1 MKISIITVV
10 YNRAKTIKRAI
21 TSLRNQSYQNIE
33 HIIIDGESNDGTLE
47 ILRNNMSNK
56 DILVSEPDDGI
67 YDAINKGL
75 KLCTGEI
82 IGLLHSDDFFPHNNV
97 LLEVIEHFKEKN
109 VDGIYGDSIYFKPD
123 AKEKKVRYYSSSRF
137 TPARLSWGWMPAHT
151 TLVLRKKIYQ
161 EYGNFKTDYKIA
173 ADFDFA
179 CRIFRDGQLR
189 VRYIPKVLMHMQS
202 GGLSNSGLI
211 NTIILNLE
219 VMRAC
224 RENHIQTNWLKLLLR
239 YLEKLTELIN

>member
-47 ILRNNMSNK
+47 ILRDNLSNK
-56 DILVSEPDDGI
+56 DILVSESDDGI

-123 AKEKKVRYYSSSRF
+123 AKEKVRYYSSSRF
-137 TPARLSWGWMPAHT
+137 TPARLNWGWMPAHT
-151 TLVLRKKIYQ
+151 TLFLRKKIYL
-161 EYGNFKTDYKIA
+161 EYGNFKVDYKIA
-173 ADFDFA
+173 ADFDFI
-179 CRIFRDGQLR
+179 CRIFRDGHLQ

-202 GGLSNSGLI
+202 GGLSNSSWR
-211 NTIILNLE
+211 NTILLNLE

-224 RENHIQTNWLKLLLR
+224 RENRIQTNWLKLSLR
-239 YLEKLTELIN
+239 YLKKLTEFIN

>member
-1 MKISIITVV
+1 VKISIITVV
-10 YNRAKTIKRAI
+10 YNRANTINRAI

-47 ILRNNMSNK
+47 ILRNNLSNK

-109 VDGIYGDSIYFKPD
+109 VDGIYGDTIYFKPD
-123 AKEKKVRYYSSSRF
+123 GCRLIQHYSSAKKSIRN
-137 TPARLSWGWMPAHT
+137 T
-151 TLVLRKKIYQ
+151 VILR
-161 EYGNFKTDYKIA
+161 
-173 ADFDFA
+173 
-179 CRIFRDGQLR
+179 
-189 VRYIPKVLMHMQS
+189 
-202 GGLSNSGLI
+202 
-211 NTIILNLE
+211 
-219 VMRAC
+219 
-224 RENHIQTNWLKLLLR
+224 
-239 YLEKLTELIN
+239 